1 LFENPF
7 FFGHIS
13 TNFSVF
19 GQLFLPAFYKI
30 FSFGAG
36 FFFDQPS
43 TKKISQLILNPVWDV
58 GLTMN
63 PKKDP
68 KKTKKT
74 KNMGKSAFL
83 ITIKTR

>member
-1 LFENPF
+1 LVTFQQTFQFLGSF
-7 FFGHIS
+7 FTS
-13 TNFSVF
+13 
-19 GQLFLPAFYKI
+19 FLQKFQ
-30 FSFGAG
+30 FWGS

-43 TKKISQLILNPVWDV
+43 TKEISQLTLNPVWDV

-74 KNMGKSAFL
+74 KNMGKSAF
-83 ITIKTR
+83 